1 MSVSPSAAL
10 PEDNDRSG
18 TGPDPAP
25 LATREGVPHA
35 ASDSLAQLQHATVM
49 MVDDDSVMLEAVQ
62 MFLEDAGY
70 RSFVTTDRPGETM
83 GLVAQHAPDV
93 LLLDLNMPEVSGFD
107 ILAQVR
113 ARQDSR
119 YLPVIVLSA
128 DSDPSARLRALELGA
143 TDFLTK
149 PVDPSELQ
157 LRLRNTLAFKAY
169 QDRLADYDALSG
181 LRNRR
186 RFESDLRQIVAAAK
200 APADKCAV
208 LHVDLDRFKQVNDTL
223 GHRTGDRLLRAAARR
238 IEQIAHEVEAGL
250 IARVDEVDARVTT
263 AHVSGD
269 GFAMLLS
276 GLRDAD
282 NSDRVARAVVKGFT
296 LPFVIDEHEIYVS
309 ASVGVS
315 LYPVDA
321 ANAEELLTHAEMA
334 MYHAKGR
341 GRSTFEYFSP
351 EFNARANERLT
362 LEGQLRRAV
371 ERGEF
376 LLHFQPKVSVLT
388 GRILGAEAL
397 IRWQHPELGM
407 MGPGRFI
414 PVAEETG
421 LIVDLG
427 RWVVEQACRQLAAW
441 QSAGLPPIN
450 LSVNVSAAQF
460 QRNSILIVLRDALK
474 ATGANPKQLWLEVT
488 ESMLMSDVE
497 AGIALLKAVRG
508 LGVRLSIDDFG
519 TGYSSLAY
527 LRRLPLDELKIDR
540 SFLLGVPGEKD
551 SMAIVRA
558 VIAMAHEMNLKV
570 VAEGVENTAQLE
582 YLRAHKCDEY
592 QGYLCSRP
600 VPAEQFAAMLGAR
613 AAR

>member
-1 MSVSPSAAL
+1 MSRSPSSAL
-10 PEDNDRSG
+10 PAKSETPAVLGPVGTTGRDAPMQAAEDNLS
-18 TGPDPAP
+18 
-25 LATREGVPHA
+25 
-35 ASDSLAQLQHATVM
+35 SLQHATVM
-49 MVDDDSVMLEAVQ
+49 MVDDDPVMLEAVQ
-62 MFLEDAGY
+62 MFLEDVGY
-70 RSFVTTDRPGETM
+70 RSFVTTDRPAET
-83 GLVAQHAPDV
+83 LDLIAQHSPDV

-107 ILAQVR
+107 VLSQVR
-113 ARQDSR
+113 AQNTSR

-128 DSDPSARLRALELGA
+128 EGDPSARLKALELGA

-186 RFESDLRQIVAAAK
+186 RFEADLRQILATSP
-200 APADKCAV
+200 APTNRCAV

-223 GHRTGDRLLRAAARR
+223 GHRIGDRLLRAAARR

-296 LPFVIDEHEIYVS
+296 LPFKIDEHEIYVS

-315 LYPVDA
+315 LHPVDA

-351 EFNARANERLT
+351 EFNARATERLT
-362 LEGQLRRAV
+362 LEGQLRRAL

-376 LLHFQPKVSVLT
+376 LLHYQPKVSVLT

-397 IRWQHPELGM
+397 IRWHHPEQGI

-414 PVAEETG
+414 PVAEEAG

-427 RWVVEQACRQLAAW
+427 RWVVEQACRQLATW
-441 QSAGLPPIN
+441 QAAGIPPLN

-460 QRNSILIVLRDALK
+460 QRNSILIALRDALK
-474 ATGANPKQLWLEVT
+474 SSGANPKQLWLEVT

-497 AGIALLKAVRG
+497 AGIALLKAIRG

-519 TGYSSLAY
+519 TGYSSLSY

-540 SFLLGVPGEKD
+540 SFLQGVPAEKD
-551 SMAIVRA
+551 STAIVRA

-570 VAEGVENTAQLE
+570 VAEGVESTAQLE

-600 VPAEQFAAMLGAR
+600 VPPEQFALMLSTR

>member
-1 MSVSPSAAL
+1 MSRSPSSAL
-10 PEDNDRSG
+10 PAKSETPAVLGPVGTTGRDAPMQAAEDNLS
-18 TGPDPAP
+18 
-25 LATREGVPHA
+25 
-35 ASDSLAQLQHATVM
+35 SLQHATVM
-49 MVDDDSVMLEAVQ
+49 MVDDDPVMLEAVQ
-62 MFLEDAGY
+62 MFLEDVGY
-70 RSFVTTDRPGETM
+70 RSFVTTDRPAET
-83 GLVAQHAPDV
+83 LDLIAQHSPDV

-107 ILAQVR
+107 VLSQVR
-113 ARQDSR
+113 AQNTSR

-128 DSDPSARLRALELGA
+128 EGDPSARLKALELGA

-186 RFESDLRQIVAAAK
+186 RFEADLRQILATSP
-200 APADKCAV
+200 APTNRCAV

-223 GHRTGDRLLRAAARR
+223 GHRIGDRLLRAAARR

-296 LPFVIDEHEIYVS
+296 LPFKIDEHEIYVS

-315 LYPVDA
+315 LHPVDA

-351 EFNARANERLT
+351 EFNARATERLT
-362 LEGQLRRAV
+362 LEGQLRRAL

-376 LLHFQPKVSVLT
+376 LLHYQPKVSVLT

-397 IRWQHPELGM
+397 IRWHHPEQGI

-414 PVAEETG
+414 PVAEEAG
-421 LIVDLG
+421 LIADLG
-427 RWVVEQACRQLAAW
+427 RWVVEQACRQLATW
-441 QSAGLPPIN
+441 QAAGIPPLN

-460 QRNSILIVLRDALK
+460 QRNSILIALRDALK
-474 ATGANPKQLWLEVT
+474 SSGANPKQLWLEVT

-497 AGIALLKAVRG
+497 AGIALLKAIRG

-519 TGYSSLAY
+519 TGYSSLSY

-540 SFLLGVPGEKD
+540 SFLQGVPAEKD
-551 SMAIVRA
+551 STAIVRA

-600 VPAEQFAAMLGAR
+600 VPPEQFALMLSTR